1 MAMEYKDTLNLPR
14 TDFAMKADLVTREPE
29 RLKKWEAADLYAKI
43 QEARQTAEKFVLHDG
58 PPFANGDVHIGTALN
73 KILKDIIVKYKS
85 LRGFSAPYIP
95 GWDCHGLPIES
106 KVTQEL
112 RAKGNTNADAA
123 TIRTAC
129 DAYARKFIDIQRTQ
143 FKRLGVF
150 GDWESPYLTLNKEYE
165 ADELRLFADIV
176 EKGFVYRGKKP
187 VYWSIPFRT
196 ALAEAEVEY
205 QDHVSQSVFVKFPVV
220 GRPGVSIVIWTTTP
234 WTLPANLAVAYN
246 STFSYSLVQV
256 GDEQFIV
263 SAMLLSAVAEKC
275 GWDYQIIR
283 SLDGDHLKSV
293 EYQHPFCN
301 RTGKLFPGDHF
312 VTNDTG
318 TGFVHIA
325 PGHGLDDYNIGRQ
338 YGLPIYSPVNDDGAF
353 THTNDLPIE
362 QQFPVEMLGK
372 STLAKHGKSDAN
384 EAVLHELRV
393 RKALLHQEN
402 YHHSYPHCWRS
413 KTPIIFR
420 AMDQWFIKIDH
431 VAANVSSRQTPASVD
446 NTQAKGAHFGAEV
459 VSLSGM
465 KIPDDV
471 IGSVPQ
477 EIAVRHRIVPVLK
490 HGNELTIAINDPS
503 DLGNIE
509 SLNRLLKLDITLQ
522 VASESDIKAA
532 LSKYY
537 GEEVSRA
544 LTSAATFRQEALAEI
559 DRVSW
564 IPDWG
569 VNRIKGAVQSRP
581 DWCISRQRTWG
592 VPIPAFYGANGEAIL
607 DAQIVRNVAD
617 LIEKHGSNVWFEKSA
632 TELWAAVKPKD
643 WKGADATAKSNDTLD
658 VWIDSGSSSRA
669 VLMRRAELQQPVG
682 QASRLSPSES
692 EKERSETGATPVLR
706 WQANMYLE
714 GSDQHR
720 GWFQSSLLLSLAGNG
735 AAPYRTV
742 LTHGFMVDAD
752 REKISKSK
760 QGAYEKPQTAEAYV
774 KKYGADVVRLWVA
787 SQDFRNDIVVSE
799 ERVNKVGETYRGS
812 RNALR
817 YQLSNLYDFDPA
829 KHTVADDK
837 LTGLDRWIL
846 GEFSKLEQE
855 VVEAYDK
862 YEFHVVYQK
871 VSQFIAVELS
881 SIYHDVIKDRM
892 YTDAA
897 NSPRRR
903 STQTAL
909 HRLVTGLSE
918 MLAPILAF
926 TADEA
931 WEFVPGKTSDCVH
944 GSTWKPAS
952 FNRSEN
958 EIEAWKSLFVLRELA
973 LPELEKARQAKQIG
987 KSLEAKLTVNGKGP
1001 LLDDARLNLDS
1012 LRELLNVSQ
1021 VELADGGG
1029 ETVFATVAK
1038 ADGQKCERCW
1048 HWETDVGANAEH
1060 PTICGR
1066 CVEAVKQF
1074 KA

>member
-1 MAMEYKDTLNLPR
+1 VGVTETAARPKRGRLTRPAAIATVRIRKIAMEYKDTLNLPR

-29 RLKKWEAADLYAKI
+29 RLKKWETANLYAQI
-43 QEARQTAEKFVLHDG
+43 QAARASAPKFVLHDG

-73 KILKDIIVKYKS
+73 KILKDIIIKYKT

-95 GWDCHGLPIES
+95 GWDCHGLPIEF
-106 KVTQEL
+106 KVSQEM
-112 RAKGNTNADAA
+112 RKAGDTSADAA
-123 TIRTAC
+123 TIRKAC
-129 DAYARKFIDIQRTQ
+129 DAYARKYIDLQRTQ
-143 FKRLGVF
+143 FKRLGVL
-150 GDWESPYLTLNKEYE
+150 GDWENPYLTLNKEYE

-176 EKGFVYRGKKP
+176 AKGFVYRGKKP
-187 VYWSIPFRT
+187 VYWSIPART

-205 QDHVSQSVFVKFPVV
+205 ADHVSQSVFVKFPVV
-220 GRPGVSIVIWTTTP
+220 GRPGVNIVIWTTTP

-256 GDEQFIV
+256 GEEQFIV
-263 SAMLLSAVAEKC
+263 SALLLSGIAEKC
-275 GWDYQIIR
+275 GWQDYQIVR
-283 SLDGDHLKSV
+283 SLDGEHLKSL

-301 RTGKLFPGDHF
+301 RTGKLFPGDNF

-338 YGLPIYSPVNDDGAF
+338 NGLPIYSPVNDDGAF
-353 THTNDLPIE
+353 AHTNELPIE
-362 QQFPVEMLGK
+362 QQMPAEMLGK
-372 STLAKHGKSDAN
+372 SILAKHGKSDAN

-413 KTPIIFR
+413 KTPVIFR

-431 VAANVSSRQTPASVD
+431 DNFRAS
-446 NTQAKGAHFGAEV
+446 
-459 VSLSGM
+459 
-465 KIPDDV
+465 
-471 IGSVPQ
+471 
-477 EIAVRHRIVPVLK
+477 
-490 HGNELTIAINDPS
+490 
-503 DLGNIE
+503 
-509 SLNRLLKLDITLQ
+509 
-522 VASESDIKAA
+522 
-532 LSKYY
+532 
-537 GEEVSRA
+537 
-544 LTSAATFRQEALAEI
+544 ALAEI
-559 DRVSW
+559 DRVNW

-592 VPIPAFYGANGEAIL
+592 VPIPAFYDANSEPIL
-607 DAQIVRNVAD
+607 DAQIVRNAAD

-632 TELWAAVKPKD
+632 SELWSLVKPPG
-643 WKGADATAKSNDTLD
+643 WTGAEAATKSNDTLD

-669 VLMRRAELQQPVG
+669 VIARRKEIAGKDKPF
-682 QASRLSPSES
+682 QAD
-692 EKERSETGATPVLR
+692 
-706 WQANMYLE
+706 MYLE

-735 AAPYRTV
+735 AAPFKTV

-760 QGAYEKPQTAEAYV
+760 QSGYEKPQTAEAYV

-787 SQDFRNDIVVSE
+787 SQDFRSDIVVSE
-799 ERVNKVGETYRGS
+799 ERINKVGETYRGM

-829 KHTVADDK
+829 KHTVTDDQ

-846 GEFSKLEQE
+846 GAFARM
-855 VVEAYDK
+855 EADVIAAYEK
-862 YEFHVVYQK
+862 SEFHVVYQK

-897 NSPRRR
+897 NSTRRR

-909 HRLVTGLSE
+909 HRLVTGLCQ

-926 TADEA
+926 TTDEA
-931 WEFVPGKTSDCVH
+931 WEFVPGKPTDSVH
-944 GSTWKPAS
+944 GAIWKPAG
-952 FNRSEN
+952 FAGRESEG
-958 EIEAWKSLFVLRELA
+958 ETWKNLFLLRELA

-987 KSLEAKLTVNGKGP
+987 KSLEAKLTIHGSGP
-1001 LLDDARLNLDS
+1001 LLADARLNLDS

-1021 VELADGGG
+1021 VQLENGGG
-1029 ETVFATVAK
+1029 ETVFATVSK

-1048 HWETDVGANAEH
+1048 HWETDIGANAAH
-1060 PTICGR
+1060 STLCGR
-1066 CVEAVKQF
+1066 CVEAVLQF